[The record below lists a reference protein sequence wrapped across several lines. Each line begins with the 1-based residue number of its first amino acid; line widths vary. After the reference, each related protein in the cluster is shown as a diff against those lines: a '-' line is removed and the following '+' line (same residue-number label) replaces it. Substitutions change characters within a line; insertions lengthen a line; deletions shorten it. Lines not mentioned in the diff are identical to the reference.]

1 MFPNRFASKTTT
13 SKTTSSSK
21 LLVVAGLTL
30 VLQACGNVATR
41 DLREFVETAY
51 QDKKPEI
58 EPLPVIEPYKGF
70 EYSASTSNDPYA
82 RGNII
87 NARDVESRVTAQ
99 RDVNRRREAL
109 EEFPLD
115 ALAMVGTMTQDGSPW
130 VIVQT
135 AVGTAHLATIGNYLG
150 QNEGKIKE
158 IYPDEQRI
166 VLEETVLDPA
176 GRLIARE
183 VEMTID
189 EVE

>member
-1 MFPNRFASKTTT
+1 MFQNR
-13 SKTTSSSK
+13 SSHLGHK
-21 LLVVAGLTL
+21 RRLLLVAGLSL

-51 QDKKPEI
+51 QDKKPDI

-70 EYSASTSNDPYA
+70 EYSASGANDPYS

-115 ALAMVGTMTQDGSPW
+115 ALAMVGTMMQSDGSPW

-135 AVGTAHLATIGNYLG
+135 AIGTAHLATVGNYLG

-158 IYPDEQRI
+158 IFPEEQRI
-166 VLEETVLDPA
+166 VIEETVLDPA

>member
-1 MFPNRFASKTTT
+1 MFLNSVLEQP
-13 SKTTSSSK
+13 SK
-21 LLVVAGLTL
+21 LYRLVTVLL
-30 VLQACGNVATR
+30 VGVFLQACGNVATR

-70 EYSASTSNDPYA
+70 EYGASEFNDPYS

-115 ALAMVGTMTQDGSPW
+115 ALAMVGTMTQSDGSPW

-135 AVGTAHLATIGNYLG
+135 AVGTAHLATVGNYLG
-150 QNEGKIKE
+150 QNEGKIKD
-158 IYPDEQRI
+158 IFPDEQRI
-166 VLEETVLDPA
+166 VIEETVLDPA

>member
-1 MFPNRFASKTTT
+1 MYQNSVNQVP
-13 SKTTSSSK
+13 SSHLK
-21 LLVVAGLTL
+21 LILVVGIAFA
-30 VLQACGNVATR
+30 LQACGNVATR
-41 DLREFVETAY
+41 DLREFVDTAY

-70 EYSASTSNDPYA
+70 EYSASTLNDPYS

-115 ALAMVGTMTQDGSPW
+115 ALAMVGTMTQSDGSPW

-135 AVGTAHLATIGNYLG
+135 AVGTAHLATVGNYLG
-150 QNEGKIKE
+150 QNEGKIKD
-158 IYPDEQRI
+158 IFPDEQRI
-166 VLEETVLDPA
+166 VIEETVLDPA

>member
-1 MFPNRFASKTTT
+1 MFPNRFA

>member
-1 MFPNRFASKTTT
+1 MCTKEPQEVRLLSIVG
-13 SKTTSSSK
+13 
-21 LLVVAGLTL
+21 LVV

-70 EYSASTSNDPYA
+70 EYSASALSDPYS

-115 ALAMVGTMTQDGSPW
+115 ALAMVGTMTQSDGSPW

-135 AVGTAHLATIGNYLG
+135 AIGTAHLATVGNYLG

-158 IYPDEQRI
+158 IHPEEQRI
-166 VLEETVLDPA
+166 VIEETVLDPA

-189 EVE
+189 ELD

>member
-1 MFPNRFASKTTT
+1 MFPNRFASKTTI
-13 SKTTSSSK
+13 SSK
-21 LLVVAGLTL
+21 LLAVAGLTL

-115 ALAMVGTMTQDGSPW
+115 ALAMVGTMTQNGSPW